1 MSDIVSGS
9 VSDVNYFKRF
19 LKIHLFFWNIADNAI
34 NERLLY
40 KNRCYIQKIVLMPL
54 ATLKLSCFFL
64 KGLTI
69 KAFSKIFGHAVHF
82 CST

>member
-1 MSDIVSGS
+1 MQIMRGS
-9 VSDVNYFKRF
+9 YTRIGV
-19 LKIHLFFWNIADNAI
+19 I
-34 NERLLY
+34 Y
-40 KNRCYIQKIVLMPL
+40 KKIVLMPL

-69 KAFSKIFGHAVHF
+69 KAFSQIFGHAVHF